1 MKSRPAFEHTR
12 SCLSCQS
19 ASCFS
24 PHDAKKPGW
33 DQHMPVWGP
42 HQHNIQHWRN
52 RGCPWVSACP
62 PSQHPQGAQG
72 HPGTGQTNLPGK
84 QADGWEARG
93 ALPAQL
99 VPPPGS
105 CSAFSNSSISPPS
118 RSGFRCPSAPRTHS
132 RFLRQAWGL
141 WALQR
146 TAPLPR
152 NGDCQQMFGGNM
164 WSLILGALGRARD
177 EAASQCPPSL
187 AATSPL

>member
-19 ASCFS
+19 ASCFY

-42 HQHNIQHWRN
+42 HQHNIQHWGN
-52 RGCPWVSACP
+52 WGCPWVSACP
-62 PSQHPQGAQG
+62 PPQHPQGAQA

-105 CSAFSNSSISPPS
+105 CSAFFQFQHFPSFPQWFPMSQCTPNPQPLPPAGVGAVGPAAHSP
-118 RSGFRCPSAPRTHS
+118 APPE
-132 RFLRQAWGL
+132 WGL
-141 WALQR
+141 PADVWGEHAVAHLR
-146 TAPLPR
+146 S
-152 NGDCQQMFGGNM
+152 FG
-164 WSLILGALGRARD
+164 
-177 EAASQCPPSL
+177 
-187 AATSPL
+187 